1 MTESPAKTHLPAGQQ
16 VAAQLQQ
23 VRQEQSLTLE
33 EVTKATRVSTA
44 NLRAIEAMAYEKL
57 PADTFTRGQITLFGN
72 YLGLDGRRLADQ
84 FFIERDGGKKVGPLV
99 KKRLSP
105 HCLTAKQ
112 LAEPTHISSATI
124 ATLLLLFIVL
134 SFTGFCLYTSWNPFA
149 FLTDQTRSLRSSV
162 INTFHPAN
170 PATAPP
176 LPKALHLTAKF
187 LKDAQVV
194 VILDQME
201 AASKTYPKGTSVQW
215 KADKLIQ
222 LEFIQPDSAELQVD
236 GSPLAFPPQ
245 AGNSRYILRL
255 PPPPAKP

>member
-1 MTESPAKTHLPAGQQ
+1 MTEDPKKALQPAGQQ

-23 VRQEQSLTLE
+23 IRREQALTLE

-57 PADTFTRGQITLFGN
+57 PADIFARGQITLYGN
-72 YLGLDGRRLADQ
+72 YLGLDGRRLADR
-84 FFIERDGGKKVGPLV
+84 FFIERDGGKKATPLV

-105 HCLTAKQ
+105 HCLTTKQ

-124 ATLLLLFIVL
+124 AGLLLLFIVL
-134 SFTGFCLYTSWNPFA
+134 SFTGFCLYTAWNPFA
-149 FLTDQTRSLRSSV
+149 FLTDQTRSLSSSV
-162 INTFHPAN
+162 LNTFHPAN

-176 LPKALHLTAKF
+176 PPRALHLSAKF
-187 LKDAQVV
+187 LKDAQVIV
-194 VILDQME
+194 TLDQME
-201 AASKTYPKGTSVQW
+201 AVRKTYTKGTGVQW

-236 GSPLAFPPQ
+236 STPLAFP
-245 AGNSRYILRL
+245 ALAANGRYLLRL
-255 PPPPAKP
+255 PPPAQP